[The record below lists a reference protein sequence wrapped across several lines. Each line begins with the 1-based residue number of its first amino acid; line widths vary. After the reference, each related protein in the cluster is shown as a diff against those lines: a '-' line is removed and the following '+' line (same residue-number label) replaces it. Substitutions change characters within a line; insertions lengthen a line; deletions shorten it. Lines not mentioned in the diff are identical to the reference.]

1 MGVVGLVW
9 FYGGFFFLRCTRRR
23 GWEDEDSAFKVVEI

>member
-1 MGVVGLVW
+1 MSGGPGLFLWRV
-9 FYGGFFFLRCTRRR
+9 FFLRCTRRR